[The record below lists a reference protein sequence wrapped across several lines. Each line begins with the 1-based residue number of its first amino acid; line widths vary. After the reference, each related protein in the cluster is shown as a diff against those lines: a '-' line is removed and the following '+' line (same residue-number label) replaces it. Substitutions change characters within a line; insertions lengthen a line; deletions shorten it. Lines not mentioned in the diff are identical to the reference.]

1 MLLLPCHRKASL
13 FGSEVH
19 HARGKPVPLLETGS
33 RKLYLYHEIV
43 VILGFNDISNEL
55 VDTLM
60 SELFPSQQQS
70 LHCRAMLILKRA
82 MLQRGSLVRNAMSFS
97 FALPLTPPHILSV
110 FLPLLPPAEQRLCSS
125 GWPSTHGNPHASA
138 HEC

>member
-1 MLLLPCHRKASL
+1 MFLIPCHRKASL

-19 HARGKPVPLLETGS
+19 RSGGKPVLLLETGS

-55 VDTLM
+55 VDTLL
-60 SELFPSQQQS
+60 SELFPSQQLS

-82 MLQRGSLVRNAMSFS
+82 VLQRGSLIRNAMSFS
-97 FALPLTPPHILSV
+97 FALPLTPPYILSV
-110 FLPLLPPAEQRLCSS
+110 FLLLLPPPGTKSM
-125 GWPSTHGNPHASA
+125 
-138 HEC
+138 